1 MRRRVFIVGIGG
13 AVAWPVVTRAQQRTK
28 PVIGYL
34 ESGPVGLIL
43 EEAFRNGLS
52 EMGYIEGQNVMIE
65 YRFADGNFDRLP
77 ELAADLVRRQV
88 TVIATPG
95 STPASLA
102 AKAASTTIPIVFGVA
117 TDPVQTGLV
126 SKFNRPGGNV
136 TGFSEM
142 NTEIGSKR
150 FEFLHKLVPQE
161 GRFGVLF

>member
-1 MRRRVFIVGIGG
+1 MKRRTFIAGFGSV
-13 AVAWPVVTRAQQRTK
+13 AAWPLAVRAQQPAM

-34 ESGPVGLIL
+34 ESGPAGLIL

-65 YRFADGNFDRLP
+65 YRFADGNFGRLP
-77 ELAADLVRRQV
+77 ELAADLVRRRV
-88 TVIATPG
+88 AVIATPG